1 MSSDPI
7 VEMTGL
13 TAYENTVY
21 ESSFDLDILIFNNYS
36 AELSRICNNI
46 LSNNQRRIFGSSSD
60 SPSIIGMFSANIFPY
75 FSGYLFTNY
84 RENSPLMYSNQ
95 IISLIAPNG
104 SNQATGITYLKEYKG
119 EGLVLCP
126 TIMLNAIE
134 SSYDSL
140 SNKFLYYD
148 NRPETNI
155 MFKTPTL
162 SINLTSFD

>member
-7 VEMTGL
+7 VEMIGL

-36 AELSRICNNI
+36 AGLSRIYNNI
-46 LSNNQRRIFGSSSD
+46 LSNNQRALSS

-84 RENSPLMYSNQ
+84 RESSPLMYSNQ

-134 SSYDSL
+134 SSYDS
-140 SNKFLYYD
+140 
-148 NRPETNI
+148 
-155 MFKTPTL
+155 
-162 SINLTSFD
+162 

>member
-7 VEMTGL
+7 IEMAGL

-21 ESSFDLDILIFNNYS
+21 GSFDLDILIFNNYS
-36 AELSRICNNI
+36 AELYTRIYNNI
-46 LSNNQRRIFGSSSD
+46 LSNNQRIFSSSSY
-60 SPSIIGMFSANIFPY
+60 SPSTIGMFSANIFPY

-104 SNQATGITYLKEYKG
+104 SNQAIGVTYLKAYKG

-134 SSYDSL
+134 SSYDS
-140 SNKFLYYD
+140 
-148 NRPETNI
+148 
-155 MFKTPTL
+155 
-162 SINLTSFD
+162 